1 MGWFSGQSK
10 AAKEL
15 ERKRQQEKD
24 EENAKRAD
32 DVCDEQKTP
41 YQKKVDKPPNVLRV
55 TVIRAKELPAVDK
68 KMFSKGPASADPFPC
83 MSVEGNQEKGSVKKK
98 NLTPVWLERFELPC
112 EDPDSVFS
120 FEVMDHDNFGAADF
134 MGGCKIKLATLKDER
149 AHRNW
154 YKLGNVE
161 GEQDEHERGEVELC
175 LRWCHDKSRAYDL
188 PKEFKAV
195 EKAGSKAMPNELHV
209 YLVRA
214 RDLEAMDSGL
224 LGKAS
229 SDPIVVLD
237 VMGTAHKSQQKKK
250 ELNPV
255 WLESFSWPVE
265 DDEAVLEVVVEDY
278 DLTGNDFMG
287 RTSIPLKTLSD
298 RKIHRQWHRLLP
310 PKLKKGQKRSS
321 KDAGKKRGRIDLA
334 ARWVHNPK
342 LVVPLPPELQA
353 SELHFDRPANEVQIF
368 LVRAAGL
375 PIMDRNLMSKGG
387 SSDPVV
393 TFSCCGEVAKS
404 SIKKKDLNPQW
415 AEYHSLLVEEDD
427 AQLLIVVED
436 YDLMGLDQRPET
448 SRRRRITG
456 VPRRQRLHGPI
467 GHRREVPRR

>member
-1 MGWFSGQSK
+1 MEGSTTLS
-10 AAKEL
+10 
-15 ERKRQQEKD
+15 D
-24 EENAKRAD
+24 
-32 DVCDEQKTP
+32 
-41 YQKKVDKPPNVLRV
+41 
-55 TVIRAKELPAVDK
+55 AVDAK
-68 KMFSKGPASADPFPC
+68 
-83 MSVEGNQEKGSVKKK
+83 
-98 NLTPVWLERFELPC
+98 
-112 EDPDSVFS
+112 PDSLVEF
-120 FEVMDHDNFGAADF
+120 HT
-134 MGGCKIKLATLKDER
+134 GCVKVKLATLKDER

-154 YKLGNVE
+154 HKLGNTE

-175 LRWCHDKSRAYDL
+175 LRWCHDKSRAYEL
-188 PKEFKAV
+188 PKEFKTS
-195 EKAGSKAMPNELHV
+195 EKAGTKAMPNELHV

-255 WLESFSWPVE
+255 WLESFAWPVE
-265 DDEAVLEVVVEDY
+265 DDEAILEVVVEDH
-278 DLTGNDFMG
+278 DVMGNDFMG

-310 PKLKKGQKRSS
+310 PKLKKGQKRST

-342 LVVPLPPELQA
+342 LVVPLPPELQS

-393 TFSCCGEVAKS
+393 SFECCGEKAQS

-436 YDLMGLDQRPET
+436 YDLMGLC
-448 SRRRRITG
+448 S
-456 VPRRQRLHGPI
+456 VS
-467 GHRREVPRR
+467 

>member
-24 EENAKRAD
+24 EENAKKAD
-32 DVCDEQKTP
+32 DVCEEQKTP

-55 TVIRAKELPAVDK
+55 TVIRAKDLLAVDK
-68 KMFSKGPASADPFPC
+68 KMFSKGPASADPFPT

-134 MGGCKIKLATLKDER
+134 MGCCKVKLATLKDER

-154 YKLGNVE
+154 YKLGNTE

-237 VMGTAHKSQQKKK
+237 VMGTAHKSQQKRK

-265 DDEAVLEVVVEDY
+265 DDEAILEVVVEDH
-278 DLTGNDFMG
+278 DVMGNNFMG

-436 YDLMGLDQRPET
+436 YDLMGLYQCP
-448 SRRRRITG
+448 
-456 VPRRQRLHGPI
+456 
-467 GHRREVPRR
+467 